1 MPDLKSIKALRQSL
15 PFSSAPYPSVRLLSV
30 VIFGILSGAGIS
42 APLEGWM
49 LCCALSLSLLLG
61 TLLYE
66 KIRHEAS
73 FSIVFRSIS
82 YSLFVLFCF
91 AAYGTFRLN
100 YLPSNSL
107 LQFSGKT
114 VLLYGRIDGRP
125 DLSEKGAGWFMDVE
139 EVFDNGRKVKLHDRV
154 KVIMRTAGP
163 RAIDVHYGDMVRVKG
178 QLDLIPEAANRGE
191 YDPRNAGRL
200 KQVAVQLFSAGPW
213 QLQHEGDRQMNPFE
227 HFLVLPV
234 YNYMTKSIEQLIP
247 DGQEQKLA
255 AGVLIGEKESM
266 SEGVFESF
274 KLTGTAHILAVSGLN
289 VGLLALAIHI
299 CLQRLKVTSA
309 GRWVALALFFVML
322 LVYCS
327 LTGNSPSVKR
337 AAFMSMV
344 LIGGETFGIKTYPVN
359 SLAFADLLILLFDP
373 LDLLNPGFL
382 MTNTAVL
389 AILLIYPRFI
399 GPRQKGSGLLKSAG
413 YALFSSFMVTLA
425 AIIGVSPV
433 IAYYFGTF
441 SLIGLLAN
449 IPVVLF
455 SDLLMYDLVPM
466 LLLNLVS
473 SYAASFFAAS
483 SFFFAGLTL
492 KSALF
497 FSTLPFA
504 SINFKPNAL
513 QVLLYYTLLASLLL
527 FSYRKAWGKLAVS
540 FLLGVNMLF
549 WYSFLILPIPVSPGI
564 LTVNLGKNVAA
575 LISSGSETVL
585 IDAGRSLR
593 DQKRIAGQLDEYG
606 MVEPKAVV
614 QFYTPDS
621 LIAKVPAHRHLLRD
635 STKLS
640 LSSMVIVRP
649 QEKVLKIW
657 SRKHSLLMV
666 SGTSRLKESEI
677 YKADIVFLWIY
688 RFGDKQQHEI
698 HSWLNYA
705 KPQRC
710 ILIPG
715 SFLSRLDLNTMQHF
729 AALHPGLEIRSKTR
743 QVVVE

>member
-1 MPDLKSIKALRQSL
+1 VPDLKSIKALRQSL

-30 VIFGILSGAGIS
+30 VIFGILSGTGIS
-42 APLEGWM
+42 APLEVWM
-49 LCCALSLSLLLG
+49 LCSGLAITILLG

-66 KIRHEAS
+66 KIRHETS
-73 FSIVFRSIS
+73 FSIFFRSIL

-91 AAYGTFRLN
+91 AAYGSFRLN

-107 LQFSGKT
+107 LPFSGKT
-114 VLLYGRIDGRP
+114 VLLYGRVDARP
-125 DLSEKGAGWFMDVE
+125 DLSEKGASWFMDVE
-139 EVFDNGRKVKLHDRV
+139 EVFDNGRQVNLHDRA
-154 KVIMRTAGP
+154 KVIMHTAGP
-163 RAIDVHYGDMVRVKG
+163 RGIDLHYGDMVRVKG
-178 QLDLIPEAANRGE
+178 RLDLIPEAANRGE
-191 YDPRNAGRL
+191 YNPRRAGRL

-213 QLQHEGDRQMNPFE
+213 QLQHEGKSQINPFE

-234 YNYMTKSIEQLIP
+234 YNYMTQSIKQLIP
-247 DGQEQKLA
+247 DGEEQKLA

-266 SEGVFESF
+266 SDEVFESF

-309 GRWVALALFFVML
+309 GRWVALSLFFLML
-322 LVYCS
+322 LVYSS

-344 LIGGETFGIKTYPVN
+344 MIGGEAFGIKTYPVN

-373 LDLLNPGFL
+373 LDLLNPGFV
-382 MTNTAVL
+382 MTNAAVL

-399 GPRQKGSGLLKSAG
+399 GPRQKRSGFLKSAG
-413 YALFSSFMVTLA
+413 NALFSSVMVTLSA
-425 AIIGVSPV
+425 LIGVSPV

-441 SLIGLLAN
+441 SLVSLLAN

-466 LLLNLVS
+466 LLLNLAS

-483 SFFFAGLTL
+483 SFFFAELTL
-492 KSALF
+492 KSARF
-497 FSTLPFA
+497 FSTIPFA
-504 SINFKPNAL
+504 SINFKPDAI
-513 QVLLYYTLLASLLL
+513 QLLFYYSLLAALLL
-527 FSYRKAWGKLAVS
+527 FSYRNAWGKLTVS
-540 FLLGVNMLF
+540 LLLGVNILF
-549 WYSFLILPIPVSPGI
+549 WYSFFIFQDQVAPCI

-593 DQKRIAGQLDEYG
+593 DRKRIAGQLDEYG
-606 MVEPKAVV
+606 MVAPKAVV

-621 LIAKVPAHRHLLRD
+621 LITKVPAHRHLLRD

-649 QEKVLKIW
+649 QDKVLKIW

-666 SGTSRLKESEI
+666 SGITRLKKEEL
-677 YKADIVFLWIY
+677 YKADIIFLWIY
-688 RFGDKQQHEI
+688 RFADKQQQELL
-698 HSWLNYA
+698 SWLNYA
-705 KPQRC
+705 HPNRC

-715 SFLSRLDLNTMQHF
+715 SFLSRTDLSTMQHF
-729 AALHPGLEIRSKTR
+729 AALHPILEIRSKTK
-743 QVVVE
+743 QVVIR

>member
-1 MPDLKSIKALRQSL
+1 M
-15 PFSSAPYPSVRLLSV
+15 PFSSAPYPAVRLLSV
-30 VIFGILSGAGIS
+30 VIFGILSGTGIS
-42 APLEGWM
+42 APLEVWM
-49 LCCALSLSLLLG
+49 LCSALSLTILLG

-73 FSIVFRSIS
+73 FSIFFRSIL
-82 YSLFVLFCF
+82 YWLFVLFCF
-91 AAYGTFRLN
+91 AAYGSFRLN

-114 VLLYGRIDGRP
+114 VLLYGSVDGRP
-125 DLSEKGAGWFMDVE
+125 DLSEKGASWFMDVE
-139 EVFDNGRKVKLHDRV
+139 EVFDNGRKVILHDRA
-154 KVIMRTAGP
+154 KVIMRTALP
-163 RAIDVHYGDMVRVKG
+163 RGIAVHYGDMVRVKG
-178 QLDLIPEAANRGE
+178 KLDLIPEAANRGE
-191 YDPRNAGRL
+191 YNPRKAGRL

-213 QLQHEGDRQMNPFE
+213 QLQHEGRSQMNPFE

-234 YNYMTKSIEQLIP
+234 YNYMTLSLKQLIP
-247 DGQEQKLA
+247 DGEEQKLA

-266 SEGVFESF
+266 SDEVFESF
-274 KLTGTAHILAVSGLN
+274 QLSGTAHILAVSGLN

-309 GRWVALALFFVML
+309 GRWVALSLFFLML
-322 LVYCS
+322 LVYSS

-344 LIGGETFGIKTYPVN
+344 MIGGEAFGIKTYPVN

-373 LDLLNPGFL
+373 LDLLNPGFV
-382 MTNTAVL
+382 MTNAAVL

-441 SLIGLLAN
+441 SVVSLLAN

-455 SDLLMYDLVPM
+455 SNLLMYDLVPM

-483 SFFFAGLTL
+483 SFFFAELTL

-504 SINFKPNAL
+504 SINLKPDAV
-513 QVLLYYTLLASLLL
+513 QVCLYYILLASLLL

-540 FLLGVNMLF
+540 LLLGVNILF
-549 WYSFLILPIPVSPGI
+549 WYSFLIFPIPVAPGI
-564 LTVNLGKNVAA
+564 VTVNLGKNVAA
-575 LISSGSETVL
+575 LISSGNETVL

-593 DQKRIAGQLDEYG
+593 DQKRIAGQLNEYG
-606 MVEPKAVV
+606 LVAPKAVV

-621 LIAKVPAHRHLLRD
+621 LITKVPAHRHLLRD

-649 QEKVLKIW
+649 QEKVLKLW
-657 SRKHSLLMV
+657 SRKRTLLMV

-677 YKADIVFLWIY
+677 YKADIAFLWIY
-688 RFGDKQQHEI
+688 RFADKQQQQI
-698 HSWLNYA
+698 QSWLNYA
-705 KPQRC
+705 HPKRC

-715 SFLSRLDLNTMQHF
+715 SFLSHTDLATMQHF
-729 AALHPGLEIRSKTR
+729 AQLHPGLEIRSKTR

>member
-1 MPDLKSIKALRQSL
+1 M
-15 PFSSAPYPSVRLLSV
+15 PFSSAPYPSVRLLSI
-30 VIFGILSGAGIS
+30 VIFGILSGTVIS
-42 APLEGWM
+42 VSLDVWM
-49 LCCALSLSLLLG
+49 LCSAISLSLLLG

-66 KIRHEAS
+66 KIKRETS
-73 FSIVFRSIS
+73 VSIFFRSIC

-91 AAYGTFRLN
+91 ASYGAFRFN
-100 YLPSNSL
+100 YLPNSL

-114 VLLYGRIDGRP
+114 VLLFGRVDGRP
-125 DLSEKGAGWFMDVE
+125 DLSEKGASWFMDVE
-139 EVFDNGRKVKLHDRV
+139 EVFDNGRKVKLKDRV
-154 KVIMRTAGP
+154 KVIMRSAGS
-163 RAIDVHYGDMVRVKG
+163 RGIDVHYGDMVRVKG
-178 QLDLIPEAANRGE
+178 TLDLIPEAANRGE
-191 YDPRNAGRL
+191 FDPRKDGRL
-200 KQVAVQLFSAGPW
+200 KQVAVQLFCAGPW
-213 QLQHEGDRQMNPFE
+213 QFQHEGESKMNPFE

-234 YNYMTKSIEQLIP
+234 YNYMTRTLQELIP
-247 DGQEQKLA
+247 DGQERKLA

-266 SEGVFESF
+266 SEEVFESF

-299 CLQRLKVTSA
+299 CLQRLKVSSA

-322 LVYCS
+322 LVYSS

-344 LIGGETFGIKTYPVN
+344 LISGETFGKKTYLVN

-382 MTNTAVL
+382 MTNAAVL

-399 GPRQKGSGLLKSAG
+399 GPPQKGSGILKSAG
-413 YALFSSFMVTLA
+413 YALLSSFMVTLA

-441 SLIGLLAN
+441 SLISLLAN

-466 LLLNLVS
+466 LLINLVS

-483 SFFFAGLTL
+483 SFFFAELTL

-497 FSTLPFA
+497 FSTIPFA
-504 SINFKPNAL
+504 SINFKPDAI

-527 FSYRKAWGKLAVS
+527 FSYQKAWGKFTVS
-540 FLLGVNMLF
+540 ILLGANCLF
-549 WYSFLILPIPVSPGI
+549 WYSFFIVPHPVAPGI
-564 LTVNLGKNVAA
+564 ITVNLGKNVAA

-585 IDAGRSLR
+585 IDSGKSPR
-593 DQKRIAGQLDEYG
+593 DQKRVTGQLEEYG
-606 MVEPKAVV
+606 MVAPNAVI

-621 LIAKVPAHRHLLRD
+621 LIAKVPARYHLFRD

-640 LSSMVIVRP
+640 LSTMVIVRP
-649 QEKVLKIW
+649 EEKVLKLW

-666 SGTSRLKESEI
+666 SGTSRLKESDL
-677 YKADIVFLWIY
+677 YKADIAFLWIY
-688 RFGDKQQHEI
+688 RFGEKQQQQLN
-698 HSWLNYA
+698 SWLNYA
-705 KPQRC
+705 KPERC

-715 SFLSRLDLNTMQHF
+715 SFLSHTDLANLQHF
-729 AALHPGLEIRSKTR
+729 ATIHPGLEIRSKTR
-743 QVVVE
+743 QVVKH

>member
-1 MPDLKSIKALRQSL
+1 MSDLKSIKALRQSL

-30 VIFGILSGAGIS
+30 VIFGILSGTGIS
-42 APLEGWM
+42 APLEVWM
-49 LCCALSLSLLLG
+49 LCSVLAITILLG

-66 KIRHEAS
+66 KIRYEAS
-73 FSIVFRSIS
+73 FSIFFRSIF

-91 AAYGTFRLN
+91 AAYGSFRLN
-100 YLPSNSL
+100 YLPSNSI

-114 VLLYGRIDGRP
+114 VLLYGRVDGRP
-125 DLSEKGAGWFMDVE
+125 DLSEKGASWFMDVE
-139 EVFDNGRKVKLHDRV
+139 EVFDNGRKVILHDRA
-154 KVIMRTAGP
+154 KVIMRTAVSRG
-163 RAIDVHYGDMVRVKG
+163 IDLHYGDMVRVKG
-178 QLDLIPEAANRGE
+178 KLDLIPEAANRGE
-191 YDPRNAGRL
+191 YNPRKSGRL
-200 KQVAVQLFSAGPW
+200 KQVAVQLFSAGTW
-213 QLQHEGDRQMNPFE
+213 QLQHEGTSQMNPFE
-227 HFLVLPV
+227 HFLVIPV
-234 YNYMTKSIEQLIP
+234 YNYMTQSIKQLIP
-247 DGQEQKLA
+247 DGEEQKLA

-309 GRWVALALFFVML
+309 GRWIALALFFLML
-322 LVYCS
+322 LVYSS

-344 LIGGETFGIKTYPVN
+344 LIGGEAFGIKTYPVN

-382 MTNTAVL
+382 MTNAAVL

-399 GPRQKGSGLLKSAG
+399 GPRQKRTGLLKSAG
-413 YALFSSFMVTLA
+413 HALFSSIMVTLS

-441 SLIGLLAN
+441 SLVSLLAN

-455 SDLLMYDLVPM
+455 SNLLMYDLVPM
-466 LLLNLVS
+466 LLINLVS

-483 SFFFAGLTL
+483 SFFFAELTL

-497 FSTLPFA
+497 FSTIPFA
-504 SINFKPNAL
+504 SINFKPDAIQL
-513 QVLLYYTLLASLLL
+513 LLYYTLLASLLL
-527 FSYRKAWGKLAVS
+527 FSYRKAWGKLTVS
-540 FLLGVNMLF
+540 LLLGVNILF
-549 WYSFLILPIPVSPGI
+549 WYSFVIFQDKVAPDI

-575 LISSGSETVL
+575 LFSSGSETVL

-593 DQKRIAGQLDEYG
+593 DQKRIAGQFDEYG
-606 MVEPKAVV
+606 MGAPKAVV

-621 LIAKVPAHRHLLRD
+621 LITKVPALRHLLRD

-640 LSSMVIVRP
+640 LSSVVIVRP
-649 QEKVLKIW
+649 QEKVLKLW
-657 SRKHSLLMV
+657 SRKHSLLMA
-666 SGTSRLKESEI
+666 SGTTRLKKEEL
-677 YKADIVFLWIY
+677 YKADIAFLWIY
-688 RFGDKQQHEI
+688 RFGYKQQQQLL
-698 HSWLNYA
+698 SWLNYA
-705 KPQRC
+705 HPNRC

-715 SFLSRLDLNTMQHF
+715 SFLSRTDLSTMQHF
-729 AALHPGLEIRSKTR
+729 AALHPILEIRSKTK
-743 QVVVE
+743 QVVIR